1 MDRRGRGLKC
11 GHFDQPGPA
20 IAQLSAPAWE
30 VGPKIKANIRGL
42 GTRRA
47 LASALVMN
55 LCLISGT
62 NFHLLTATK
71 CLFLALS

>member
-1 MDRRGRGLKC
+1 
-11 GHFDQPGPA
+11 
-20 IAQLSAPAWE
+20 
-30 VGPKIKANIRGL
+30 
-42 GTRRA
+42 
-47 LASALVMN
+47 MN